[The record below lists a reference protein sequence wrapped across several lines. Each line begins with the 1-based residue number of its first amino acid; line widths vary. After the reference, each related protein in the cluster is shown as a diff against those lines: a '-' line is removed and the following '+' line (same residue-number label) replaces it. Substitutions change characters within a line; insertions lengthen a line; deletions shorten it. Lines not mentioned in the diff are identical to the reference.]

1 MDTNLDVPGII
12 KRAKQALNLKR
23 DSELA
28 EFLGVSRATVTNWAA
43 RNSID
48 FRLLLDKLGNTVD
61 YNWLLL
67 GKGNPKHQS
76 RFCESELAQG
86 EVQIIHNPKTAEPV
100 DDRSVTLYDITAAAN
115 LKTLFTN
122 KHQYA
127 LGKIRIPNI
136 SACDGAVYVNG
147 DSMYPILK
155 SGDIIGYKEINSFE
169 NVIYGEIYL
178 VSFMIDG
185 DEYLAVKYANR
196 SEKEGCIKL
205 VSYNTHHEPMDIP
218 FAAINAMAIV
228 KFSIRRHMMMSF
240 GRCIRTG
247 RYLCA
252 LSAVKERRCIIYRRF
267 GRTRSAYH
275 DPRQKRR
282 NHSAGCG
289 RPLPYADKEII
300 RRIRH
305 LLRCV

>member
-86 EVQIIHNPKTAEPV
+86 EVQIIHNPKTAEPI

-169 NVIYGEIYL
+169 SVIYGEIYL

-228 KFSIRRHMMMSF
+228 KFSIRRHMMM
-240 GRCIRTG
+240 
-247 RYLCA
+247 
-252 LSAVKERRCIIYRRF
+252 
-267 GRTRSAYH
+267 
-275 DPRQKRR
+275 
-282 NHSAGCG
+282 
-289 RPLPYADKEII
+289 
-300 RRIRH
+300 
-305 LLRCV
+305 

>member
-1 MDTNLDVPGII
+1 MDTNLDVAGII
-12 KRAKQALNLKR
+12 KRAKMVVDVKR

-48 FRLLLDKLGNTVD
+48 FRLLLQKFGDKVD

-67 GKGNPKHQS
+67 GKGTPVQKP
-76 RFCESELAQG
+76 RFCDSELVRG
-86 EVQIIHNPKTAEPV
+86 RVEILHNPKAVEPV
-100 DDRSVTLYDITAAAN
+100 DDRSVMLYDITAAAN

-127 LGKIRIPNI
+127 LGKILIPNI

-155 SGDIIGYKEINSFE
+155 SGDIIGYKEINSFF

-218 FAAINAMAIV
+218 FSSINAMAIV
-228 KFSIRRHMMMSF
+228 KFSIRRHMMM
-240 GRCIRTG
+240 
-247 RYLCA
+247 
-252 LSAVKERRCIIYRRF
+252 
-267 GRTRSAYH
+267 
-275 DPRQKRR
+275 
-282 NHSAGCG
+282 
-289 RPLPYADKEII
+289 
-300 RRIRH
+300 
-305 LLRCV
+305 

>member
-1 MDTNLDVPGII
+1 MDTNLDVAGII
-12 KRAKQALNLKR
+12 KRAKMVLNVKR

-48 FRLLLDKLGNTVD
+48 FRLLLQKFGDKVD

-67 GKGNPKHQS
+67 GKGTPVQQP
-76 RFCESELAQG
+76 RFCDSELVRG
-86 EVQIIHNPKTAEPV
+86 RVEILHNPKAVEPV
-100 DDRSVTLYDITAAAN
+100 DDRSVMLYDITAAAN

-122 KHQYA
+122 KQQYA
-127 LGKIRIPNI
+127 LGKILIPNI

-155 SGDIIGYKEINSFE
+155 SGDIIGYKEINSFF

-218 FAAINAMAIV
+218 FSSINAMAIV
-228 KFSIRRHMMMSF
+228 KFSIRRHMMM
-240 GRCIRTG
+240 
-247 RYLCA
+247 
-252 LSAVKERRCIIYRRF
+252 
-267 GRTRSAYH
+267 
-275 DPRQKRR
+275 
-282 NHSAGCG
+282 
-289 RPLPYADKEII
+289 
-300 RRIRH
+300 
-305 LLRCV
+305 

>member
-1 MDTNLDVPGII
+1 MDTNLDVAGII
-12 KRAKQALNLKR
+12 KRAKMVVNVKR

-48 FRLLLDKLGNTVD
+48 FRLLLQKFGDKVD

-67 GKGNPKHQS
+67 GKGTPVQQP
-76 RFCESELAQG
+76 RFCDSELVRG
-86 EVQIIHNPKTAEPV
+86 RVEILHNPKAVEPV
-100 DDRSVTLYDITAAAN
+100 DDRSVMLYDITAAAN

-122 KHQYA
+122 KQQYA
-127 LGKIRIPNI
+127 LGKILIPNI
-136 SACDGAVYVNG
+136 SSCDGAVYVNG

-155 SGDIIGYKEINSFE
+155 SGDIIGYKEINSFF

-218 FAAINAMAIV
+218 FSSINAMAIV
-228 KFSIRRHMMMSF
+228 KFSIRRHMMM
-240 GRCIRTG
+240 
-247 RYLCA
+247 
-252 LSAVKERRCIIYRRF
+252 
-267 GRTRSAYH
+267 
-275 DPRQKRR
+275 
-282 NHSAGCG
+282 
-289 RPLPYADKEII
+289 
-300 RRIRH
+300 
-305 LLRCV
+305 

>member
-115 LKTLFTN
+115 L
-122 KHQYA
+122 
-127 LGKIRIPNI
+127 
-136 SACDGAVYVNG
+136 
-147 DSMYPILK
+147 
-155 SGDIIGYKEINSFE
+155 
-169 NVIYGEIYL
+169 
-178 VSFMIDG
+178 
-185 DEYLAVKYANR
+185 
-196 SEKEGCIKL
+196 
-205 VSYNTHHEPMDIP
+205 
-218 FAAINAMAIV
+218 
-228 KFSIRRHMMMSF
+228 
-240 GRCIRTG
+240 
-247 RYLCA
+247 
-252 LSAVKERRCIIYRRF
+252 
-267 GRTRSAYH
+267 
-275 DPRQKRR
+275 
-282 NHSAGCG
+282 
-289 RPLPYADKEII
+289 
-300 RRIRH
+300 
-305 LLRCV
+305 

>member
-147 DSMYPILK
+147 DSMYPIL
-155 SGDIIGYKEINSFE
+155 
-169 NVIYGEIYL
+169 YL

-228 KFSIRRHMMMSF
+228 KFSIRRHMMM
-240 GRCIRTG
+240 
-247 RYLCA
+247 
-252 LSAVKERRCIIYRRF
+252 
-267 GRTRSAYH
+267 
-275 DPRQKRR
+275 
-282 NHSAGCG
+282 
-289 RPLPYADKEII
+289 
-300 RRIRH
+300 
-305 LLRCV
+305 

>member
-1 MDTNLDVPGII
+1 MDTNLDVLGII

-28 EFLGVSRATVTNWAA
+28 EYLGVSIATVTNWGA

-48 FRLLLDKLGNTVD
+48 FRLLLDKLGDKVD

-67 GKGNPKHQS
+67 GKGNPKHQP
-76 RFCESELAQG
+76 RHCESELVQG
-86 EVQIIHNPKTAEPV
+86 EVEIIHNPKTPEPI

-122 KHQYA
+122 KKQYA
-127 LGKIRIPNI
+127 LGKILIPNI
-136 SACDGAVYVNG
+136 SVCDGAVYVNG

-155 SGDIIGYKEINSFE
+155 SGDIIGYKEISSFD

-185 DEYLAVKYANR
+185 DEYLAVKYVNR
-196 SEKEGCIKL
+196 SEKEGHLKL

-218 FAAINAMAIV
+218 FASINAMAIV
-228 KFSIRRHMMMSF
+228 KFSIRRHMMM
-240 GRCIRTG
+240 
-247 RYLCA
+247 
-252 LSAVKERRCIIYRRF
+252 
-267 GRTRSAYH
+267 
-275 DPRQKRR
+275 
-282 NHSAGCG
+282 
-289 RPLPYADKEII
+289 
-300 RRIRH
+300 
-305 LLRCV
+305 

>member
-1 MDTNLDVPGII
+1 MDTNLDVAGII
-12 KRAKQALNLKR
+12 KRAKMVVDVKR

-48 FRLLLDKLGNTVD
+48 FRLLLQKFGDKVD

-67 GKGNPKHQS
+67 GKGTPVQKP
-76 RFCESELAQG
+76 RFCDSELVRG
-86 EVQIIHNPKTAEPV
+86 RVEILHNPKAVEPV
-100 DDRSVTLYDITAAAN
+100 DDRSVMLYDITAAAN

-122 KHQYA
+122 KQQYA
-127 LGKIRIPNI
+127 LGKILIPNI

-155 SGDIIGYKEINSFE
+155 SGDIIGYKEINSFF

-218 FAAINAMAIV
+218 FSSINAMAIV
-228 KFSIRRHMMMSF
+228 KFSIRRHMMM
-240 GRCIRTG
+240 
-247 RYLCA
+247 
-252 LSAVKERRCIIYRRF
+252 
-267 GRTRSAYH
+267 
-275 DPRQKRR
+275 
-282 NHSAGCG
+282 
-289 RPLPYADKEII
+289 
-300 RRIRH
+300 
-305 LLRCV
+305 

>member
-1 MDTNLDVPGII
+1 MDTNLDVLGII

-28 EFLGVSRATVTNWAA
+28 EYLKVSRATVTNWGA

-48 FRLLLDKLGNTVD
+48 FRLLLDKFGDKVD

-67 GKGNPKHQS
+67 GKGNPKHQP
-76 RFCESELAQG
+76 RFCQSELVQG
-86 EVQIIHNPKTAEPV
+86 EVEIIHNPKTPEPI

-122 KHQYA
+122 KKQYA
-127 LGKIRIPNI
+127 LGKILIPNI
-136 SACDGAVYVNG
+136 SVCDGAVYVNG

-155 SGDIIGYKEINSFE
+155 SGDIIGYKEISSFD

-185 DEYLAVKYANR
+185 DEYLAVKYVNR
-196 SEKEGCIKL
+196 SEKEGHLKL

-218 FAAINAMAIV
+218 FASINAMAIV
-228 KFSIRRHMMMSF
+228 KFSIRRHMMM
-240 GRCIRTG
+240 
-247 RYLCA
+247 
-252 LSAVKERRCIIYRRF
+252 
-267 GRTRSAYH
+267 
-275 DPRQKRR
+275 
-282 NHSAGCG
+282 
-289 RPLPYADKEII
+289 
-300 RRIRH
+300 
-305 LLRCV
+305 

>member
-1 MDTNLDVPGII
+1 MDTNLDVAGII
-12 KRAKQALNLKR
+12 KRAKMVVNVKR

-48 FRLLLDKLGNTVD
+48 FRLLLQKFGDKVD

-67 GKGNPKHQS
+67 GKGTPVQQP
-76 RFCESELAQG
+76 RFCDSELVRG
-86 EVQIIHNPKTAEPV
+86 KIEILHNPKAVEPI
-100 DDRSVTLYDITAAAN
+100 DDRSVMLYDITAAAN

-122 KHQYA
+122 KQQYA
-127 LGKIRIPNI
+127 LGRILIPNI

-155 SGDIIGYKEINSFE
+155 SGDIIGYKEINSFF

-218 FAAINAMAIV
+218 FDSINAMAIV
-228 KFSIRRHMMMSF
+228 KFSIRRHMMM
-240 GRCIRTG
+240 
-247 RYLCA
+247 
-252 LSAVKERRCIIYRRF
+252 
-267 GRTRSAYH
+267 
-275 DPRQKRR
+275 
-282 NHSAGCG
+282 
-289 RPLPYADKEII
+289 
-300 RRIRH
+300 
-305 LLRCV
+305 

>member
-1 MDTNLDVPGII
+1 MDTNLDVAGII
-12 KRAKQALNLKR
+12 KRAKMVLNVKR

-48 FRLLLDKLGNTVD
+48 FRLLLQKFGEKVD

-67 GKGNPKHQS
+67 GKGTPVQQP
-76 RFCESELAQG
+76 RFCDSELVRG
-86 EVQIIHNPKTAEPV
+86 RVEILHNPKAVEPV
-100 DDRSVTLYDITAAAN
+100 DDRSVMLYDITAAAN

-122 KHQYA
+122 KQQYA
-127 LGKIRIPNI
+127 LGKILIPNI

-155 SGDIIGYKEINSFE
+155 SGDIIGYKEINSFF

-218 FAAINAMAIV
+218 FSSINAMAIV
-228 KFSIRRHMMMSF
+228 KFSIRRHMMM
-240 GRCIRTG
+240 
-247 RYLCA
+247 
-252 LSAVKERRCIIYRRF
+252 
-267 GRTRSAYH
+267 
-275 DPRQKRR
+275 
-282 NHSAGCG
+282 
-289 RPLPYADKEII
+289 
-300 RRIRH
+300 
-305 LLRCV
+305 